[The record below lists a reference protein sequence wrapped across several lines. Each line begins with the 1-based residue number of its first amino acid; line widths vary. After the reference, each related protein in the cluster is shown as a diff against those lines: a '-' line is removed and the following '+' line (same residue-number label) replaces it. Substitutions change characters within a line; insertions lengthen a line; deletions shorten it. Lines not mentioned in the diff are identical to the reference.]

1 MCAKRKRIKLAKTIQ
16 STFPKHE
23 KVKMVILQN
32 PNLHFSDSILT
43 LSDRLAGPFNAENVI
58 LPLDVSISE
67 AIMNFQESGFK
78 VSDFIMVYLELNR
91 YYYLSVRTN

>member
-1 MCAKRKRIKLAKTIQ
+1 M
-16 STFPKHE
+16 
-23 KVKMVILQN
+23 
-32 PNLHFSDSILT
+32 LT

-78 VSDFIMVYLELNR
+78 VGSKIFILPVQQWKYI
-91 YYYLSVRTN
+91 VVQ

>member
-1 MCAKRKRIKLAKTIQ
+1 M
-16 STFPKHE
+16 
-23 KVKMVILQN
+23 
-32 PNLHFSDSILT
+32 LT

-78 VSDFIMVYLELNR
+78 VTSTTIQLHHNYVFLFLMVYHKILPYDFFLFFRLLKWSLKNAEL
-91 YYYLSVRTN
+91 LDW

>member
-1 MCAKRKRIKLAKTIQ
+1 M
-16 STFPKHE
+16 
-23 KVKMVILQN
+23 
-32 PNLHFSDSILT
+32 LT

-78 VSDFIMVYLELNR
+78 VNSKMFIYI
-91 YYYLSVRTN
+91 

>member
-1 MCAKRKRIKLAKTIQ
+1 M
-16 STFPKHE
+16 
-23 KVKMVILQN
+23 
-32 PNLHFSDSILT
+32 LT

-78 VSDFIMVYLELNR
+78 VDNYIFLCSKTIEL
-91 YYYLSVRTN
+91 

>member
-1 MCAKRKRIKLAKTIQ
+1 MWQ
-16 STFPKHE
+16 E
-23 KVKMVILQN
+23 KMLQTR
-32 PNLHFSDSILT
+32 LSCTEFVTWLLYISDSILT

-78 VSDFIMVYLELNR
+78 VGGFHDFLLEIESLLLFVNKNKPKN
-91 YYYLSVRTN
+91 SVI

>member
-1 MCAKRKRIKLAKTIQ
+1 MKLAKTIQ

-23 KVKMVILQN
+23 KVEMVILQN

-78 VSDFIMVYLELNR
+78 VSDFIIVHLELNH
-91 YYYLSVRTN
+91 YYF